1 MAAIILAQIS
11 QEGLSK
17 CLSYLQVYSFPYF
30 MVVYG
35 FVGRDW
41 IGGRVEGRDWMGGG
55 MVAAF

>member
-1 MAAIILAQIS
+1 MSLI
-11 QEGLSK
+11 
-17 CLSYLQVYSFPYF
+17 LQVYSFPYF
-30 MVVYG
+30 MAAYG